1 MESINIEKVS
11 GLCAE
16 RSLGVAGAAVEEK
29 LLVGGVILDPRLRN
43 RQSRRGY
50 FSETLVMIPKMILRS
65 GNI

>member
-1 MESINIEKVS
+1 MS

-16 RSLGVAGAAVEEK
+16 DSLGVEGAAVEEK
-29 LLVGGVILDPRLRN
+29 LLAVGVILDPRLRN

-50 FSETLVMIPKMILRS
+50 FSETRVMRPKMILRS